1 MIQPFTIGDVM
12 ALSHLEE
19 FRQIALEGLYDC
31 VPNEVEGLFKL
42 TTQTAAMFMRNNPAK
57 VPSLIMGS
65 LKADQDKQRQSESAI
80 IHLDMVAP
88 YLSNIPGTLGA
99 LNMYEEFVGKG
110 RVLSELQYAICHGLI
125 IGDAGLK
132 YANPYINHRPQD
144 WIVGTTPTL
153 YPLNAPLMLPPSQP
167 QPTIGT
173 NTRLTAVEASV
184 VQPVERAVESVAML
198 PEPDLEWIPEPLKEP
213 VKSAV
218 VAPVYDVAKDLGEN
232 PQSAIIA
239 GVPGAGKGM
248 ITSNALRALKAKSP
262 EIKIMVIDPKADP
275 KEKAYWEGV
284 CDVYRPRAFGA
295 PTATPEDNTEWLLL
309 RINEFKAMKGP
320 KLLVLDEGLM
330 VCQTLKL
337 AKLFDYQTTPDGKEK
352 AVPIDA
358 FGIFKNFLTY
368 ISSLGD
374 SSDVWLWLV
383 TQVINA
389 GDLGI
394 SGGMRSIFR
403 AIGIVSPKNRHAVNT
418 FFATGFVPYPP
429 GGLPGAYRLMDES
442 PVERAFYDGKLD
454 KWMSMPELTNHSGWN
469 RDKRASTNAK
479 TTKPPCAKEAQL
491 QALADAGDVAS
502 LEQIVKFME
511 ERVAANAT
519 AMASLKGRN

>member
-1 MIQPFTIGDVM
+1 LRIPVVPFVIDDPQRLRDLAEFREL
-12 ALSHLEE
+12 ALSQLRDCIPQEAA
-19 FRQIALEGLYDC
+19 ALFDVAGKI
-31 VPNEVEGLFKL
+31 PGAFK
-42 TTQTAAMFMRNNPAK
+42 RH
-57 VPSLIMGS
+57 G
-65 LKADQDKQRQSESAI
+65 LKAVSAITDGLKQRQVSHTKSQLAI
-80 IHLDMVAP
+80 SRKDCIAP
-88 YLSNIPGTLGA
+88 YLDEDLGQ
-99 LNMYEEFVGKG
+99 LSLYEEFVGKG

-125 IGDAGLK
+125 VGDAGLK
-132 YANPYINHRPQD
+132 YANPYVNHRPQD
-144 WIVGTTPTL
+144 WIVGTTPSL
-153 YPLNAPLMLPPSQP
+153 YPLNAPLMLPPTQP
-167 QPTIGT
+167 QPTIG
-173 NTRLTAVEASV
+173 NQTRLTAVDAPV
-184 VQPVERAVESVAML
+184 VQPVARAVEEPVLL
-198 PEPDLEWIPEPLKEP
+198 PEPDADFDWQPTVAKEP

-218 VAPVYDVAKDLGEN
+218 EVPVYDVAKDLGEN

-295 PTATPEDNTEWLLL
+295 PSATPEDNTEWLLL
-309 RINEFKAMKGP
+309 RINEFKEMKGP

-429 GGLPGAYRLMDES
+429 GGLQGAYTLMDES
-442 PVERAFYDGKLD
+442 PVDRAFYDGKLD
-454 KWMSMPELTNHSGWN
+454 KWMSMPELVNHSGWN
-469 RDKRASTNAK
+469 RDKRASTK
-479 TTKPPCAKEAQL
+479 TTKPPCSTEAQL
-491 QALADAGDVAS
+491 QTLAQAGDLS
-502 LEQIVKFME
+502 TLESIKKTLE
-511 ERVAANAT
+511 ERVA
-519 AMASLKGRN
+519 MGRLKGR